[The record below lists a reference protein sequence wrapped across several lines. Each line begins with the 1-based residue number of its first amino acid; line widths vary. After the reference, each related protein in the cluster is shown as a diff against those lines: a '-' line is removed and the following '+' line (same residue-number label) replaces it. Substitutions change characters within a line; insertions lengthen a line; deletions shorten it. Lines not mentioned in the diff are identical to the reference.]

1 MHIGLVSRLSVP
13 MPMSIRMPTNKCMR
27 GMSVQVRHLKR
38 LKYKVVLKG
47 FTKACSFLAF
57 ISV

>member
-27 GMSVQVRHLKR
+27 GMSMQVRHLKQIEIQCR
-38 LKYKVVLKG
+38 AQVLHKSLQLSG
-47 FTKACSFLAF
+47 
-57 ISV
+57 IH

>member
-27 GMSVQVRHLKR
+27 GMSVQVRHLKQIEIQCR
-38 LKYKVVLKG
+38 AQVLHKSLQLSG
-47 FTKACSFLAF
+47 
-57 ISV
+57 IH